1 MKIERKVTKKVSVFD
16 IPIGDCFTFGGSI
29 FMRVGYDNLELD
41 CPECDCELDADNL
54 FCNTGASYLA
64 VELCSGELY
73 QFTYEEDVIPVEMKA
88 VEM

>member
-1 MKIERKVTKKVSVFD
+1 MKIERKVFEKVSVFN
-16 IPIGDCFTFGGSI
+16 IPIGDCFTFGGSN

-41 CPECDCELDADNL
+41 CPECNCELEADNL

-73 QFTYEEDVIPVEMKA
+73 QFTYEEEVNPIEMKA
-88 VEM
+88 VEV

>member
-1 MKIERKVTKKVSVFD
+1 MKIERKVSKKASVLD
-16 IPIGDCFTFGGSI
+16 IPIGDCFTFGGSN

-41 CPECDCELDADNL
+41 CPECNCELDADNL

-73 QFTYEEDVIPVEMKA
+73 QFTSEEDVIPIEMKA
-88 VEM
+88 VEV